1 MANLKTNA
9 KVQTCRESITYTS
22 KRKEIADFDGL
33 CKGSSVKLFN
43 EFDKD
48 GLKMLG
54 DKDLAVL
61 KRDNFVEISKRDYRV
76 IVCRSLVFLN
86 INS

>member
-33 CKGSSVKLFN
+33 CNGSSIKLFN
-43 EFDKD
+43 EFD
-48 GLKMLG
+48 
-54 DKDLAVL
+54 
-61 KRDNFVEISKRDYRV
+61 
-76 IVCRSLVFLN
+76 
-86 INS
+86 